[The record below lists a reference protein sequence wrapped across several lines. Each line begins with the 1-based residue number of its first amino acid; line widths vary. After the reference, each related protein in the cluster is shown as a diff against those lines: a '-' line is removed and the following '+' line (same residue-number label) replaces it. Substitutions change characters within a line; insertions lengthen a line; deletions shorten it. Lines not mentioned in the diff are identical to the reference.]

1 MMNNSRNRQFH
12 EIVGQLRLIW
22 KEPILFVFIL
32 LIFYFLFTFVAYP
45 LFQVIK
51 YSVFIDGQWD
61 FSNYLAIFSKRYY
74 FQPFI
79 NSIVLGVC
87 TATIGTIAG
96 FIFAYALTRTPLPFK
111 SFFRLTATF
120 PIISPPFV
128 VALAAIL
135 LFGRAGNLTP
145 WLKNLIGNYSIYGLG
160 GLVLVETIAYSPTA
174 FLVLYGVL
182 EAIDPSLEEASM
194 DLGAPRIK
202 IFSTVTLPLATPG
215 IASAWLLVF
224 IQSMADFGNPMVIS
238 GDFRV
243 LSVQAFLQITGMYD
257 LPRGSTLAMLLLI
270 PTLIAFFL
278 QKYWVSRKSYVT
290 VTGKPTGAT
299 IKNLEWY
306 IKLPV
311 YGSCI
316 LYAVLVFL
324 FYGSIVYGS
333 FQTLW
338 GVDPTLTLKN
348 FVVVFEVGKDYLIDS
363 VVLSSIA
370 TPITGIVGIFISF
383 LIIRKKFIGRGLM
396 EFISMLTFAVPGT
409 VVGIGYILA
418 FNKSSTIMPVI
429 LTGTAW
435 IIILLLIFRDMPV
448 GIRSGIAALQ
458 QIDPAIEEAS
468 TDLGADSNTTFR
480 KITLPMISPA
490 FFSGLAFSFVKAMTA
505 ISAVIFVVSGKWNLI
520 TIAILGFVDNTQYAR
535 AAAMSILLIL
545 IVLIALGV
553 IQFIVGKIGKG
564 VRTTE
569 IIG

>member
-1 MMNNSRNRQFH
+1 MNSTRNRQIH
-12 EIVGQLRLIW
+12 EITGQLKLIW
-22 KEPILFVFIL
+22 KEPVLFVFIL
-32 LIFYFLFTFVAYP
+32 LIFYFLFTFVAFP

-51 YSVFIDGQWD
+51 NSMYIDGQWD
-61 FSNYLAIFSKRYY
+61 FANYLAIFSKRY
-74 FQPFI
+74 FIQPFI
-79 NSIVLGVC
+79 NSIVLGIY

-96 FIFAYALTRTPLPFK
+96 FIFAYGLTRTSLPFK
-111 SFFRLTATF
+111 NFFRLTATF
-120 PIISPPFV
+120 PIISPPFI

-135 LFGRAGNLTP
+135 LFGRAGSLTP
-145 WLKNLIGNYSIYGLG
+145 WIKNLIGEYSVYGLG

-174 FLVLYGVL
+174 FLVLFGIL
-182 EAIDPSLEEASM
+182 QAIDPSLEEASM
-194 DLGAPRIK
+194 DLGASQIK
-202 IFSTVTLPLATPG
+202 VFSTVTLPLATPG

-238 GDFRV
+238 GNFRV

-270 PTLIAFFL
+270 PTLIAFFI

-311 YGSCI
+311 YGSCL
-316 LYAVLVFL
+316 LYTGIVLL
-324 FYGSIVYGS
+324 FYGTIVYGS

-338 GVDPTLTLKN
+338 GVDSTLTLN
-348 FVVVFEVGKDYLIDS
+348 NYVQMFEVGKDYLIDS
-363 VVLSSIA
+363 ITLSTAA
-370 TPITGIVGIFISF
+370 TPITGLVGIFISY

-418 FNKSSTIMPVI
+418 FNQKSTMMPFI

-435 IIILLLIFRDMPV
+435 IIILLLIFRNMPV

-480 KITLPMISPA
+480 KITLPMIAPA
-490 FFSGLAFSFVKAMTA
+490 FFSGLAYSFVKAMTA
-505 ISAVIFVVSGKWNLI
+505 ISAVIFVVSGRWNLI

-535 AAAMSILLIL
+535 AAAMSLLLIA
-545 IVLIALGV
+545 IVVVALGI
-553 IQFIVGKIGKG
+553 IQFIVNRIGRG
-564 VRTTE
+564 VRTTS
-569 IIG
+569 IIS

>member
-1 MMNNSRNRQFH
+1 MNSSRNRKIK
-12 EIVGQLRLIW
+12 EIIDQLTLIW
-22 KEPILFVFIL
+22 KEPILFIFIL
-32 LIFYFLFTFVAYP
+32 LIFYFLITFVVFP
-45 LFQVIK
+45 IFQVVKNSMYING
-51 YSVFIDGQWD
+51 SWD
-61 FSNYLAIFSKRYY
+61 FSNYIAIFSKRY
-74 FQPFI
+74 FVQPLI
-79 NSIVLGVC
+79 NSIVLGIY

-111 SFFRLTATF
+111 NFFRLTITF

-135 LFGRAGNLTP
+135 LFGRAGSLTP
-145 WLKNLIGNYSIYGLG
+145 WLKSLIGNYSIYGLG

-182 EAIDPSLEEASM
+182 QAIDPSLEEASM
-194 DLGAPRIK
+194 DLGASWSK
-202 IFSTVTLPLATPG
+202 VFSTITLPLATPG

-243 LSVQAFLQITGMYD
+243 LSVQAYLQITGMYD

-270 PTLIAFFL
+270 PTATAFFL

-299 IKNLEWY
+299 IKNLDWY

-311 YGSCI
+311 YGVCL
-316 LYAVLVFL
+316 LYTGIVLL
-324 FYGSIVYGS
+324 FYGTIVYGS

-338 GVDPTLTLKN
+338 GVNPTLTLKN
-348 FVVVFEVGKDYLIDS
+348 YVEMFEVGKDYLFDS
-363 VVLSSIA
+363 VFLSSIA
-370 TPITGIVGIFISF
+370 TPITGILGMFIAY
-383 LIIRKKFIGRGLM
+383 LIIRKKFIGRSLM

-418 FNKSSTIMPVI
+418 FNQKSILFPFI
-429 LTGTAW
+429 LTGTAL
-435 IIILLLIFRDMPV
+435 IIIILLIFRDMPV

-480 KITLPMISPA
+480 KITLPMIAPA
-490 FFSGLAFSFVKAMTA
+490 FFSGLAYGFVKAMTA

-535 AAAMSILLIL
+535 AAAMSIIL
-545 IVLIALGV
+545 IIIILIALGV
-553 IQFIVGKIGKG
+553 IQFLVNRIGKG
-564 VRTTE
+564 VRLTTIVE
-569 IIG
+569 

>member
-1 MMNNSRNRQFH
+1 MNSSRSRQIQ
-12 EIVGQLRLIW
+12 EIGSQLKLIW
-22 KEPILFVFIL
+22 KEPILFLFIL
-32 LIFYFLFTFVAYP
+32 LIFYFLFTFVVFP
-45 LFQVIK
+45 IFQVIK
-51 YSVFIDGQWD
+51 NSIFIDGQWD
-61 FSNYLAIFSKRYY
+61 FSNYLAVFSKRYF

-79 NSIVLGVC
+79 NSIVLGIY
-87 TATIGTIAG
+87 TATMGTIAG

-111 SFFRLTATF
+111 YFFRLTATF

-135 LFGRAGNLTP
+135 LFGRAGTLTP

-270 PTLIAFFL
+270 PTLIAFFV

-316 LYAVLVFL
+316 LYAALVFL

-363 VVLSSIA
+363 IVLSSVA
-370 TPITGIVGIFISF
+370 TPITGVVGIFISF

-418 FNKSSTIMPVI
+418 FNQKSIMLPVV

-435 IIILLLIFRDMPV
+435 IIILLLIFRNMPV

-480 KITLPMISPA
+480 KITLPMIAPA
-490 FFSGLAFSFVKAMTA
+490 FFSGLAYSFVKAMTA

-535 AAAMSILLIL
+535 AAAMSLLLIAIVLVALGIIQL
-545 IVLIALGV
+545 IVNR
-553 IQFIVGKIGKG
+553 IGKG
-564 VRTTE
+564 VRTTD

>member
-1 MMNNSRNRQFH
+1 MNNYRKRQFQ
-12 EIVGQLRLIW
+12 EIIDQLRVIW
-22 KEPILFVFIL
+22 KEPILFVFII
-32 LIFYFLFTFVAYP
+32 LIFYFLFTFVVFP

-51 YSVFIDGQWD
+51 YSIFIDGQWN
-61 FSNYLAIFSKRYY
+61 FSNYLAIFAKRYY

-79 NSIVLGVC
+79 NSIVLGIY

-96 FIFAYALTRTPLPFK
+96 FLFAYALTRTPLPFK

-135 LFGRAGNLTP
+135 LFGRAGALNP
-145 WLKNLIGNYSIYGLG
+145 WIKNIVGNYSIYGLN

-194 DLGAPRIK
+194 DLGASRIK
-202 IFSTVTLPLATPG
+202 IFSSITLPLATPG

-238 GDFRV
+238 GNYRV

-270 PTLIAFFL
+270 PTLIAFFV

-299 IKNLEWY
+299 IKKLEWY

-311 YGSCI
+311 YGACL
-316 LYAVLVFL
+316 LYAGIVIL
-324 FYGSIVYGS
+324 FYGTIVYGS

-338 GVDPTLTLKN
+338 GVNPTLTLQN
-348 FVVVFEVGKDYLIDS
+348 YVEMFEVGKDYLIDS
-363 VVLSSIA
+363 ISLSTIA

-418 FNKSSTIMPVI
+418 FNQESVMMPVI

-435 IIILLLIFRDMPV
+435 IIILLLVFRNMPV

-480 KITLPMISPA
+480 KITLPMIAPA
-490 FFSGLAFSFVKAMTA
+490 FFSGLAYSFVKAMTA
-505 ISAVIFVVSGKWNLI
+505 ISAIIFVVSGQWNLI
-520 TIAILGFVDNTQYAR
+520 TVAILGFVDNTQYAH
-535 AAAMSILLIL
+535 AAAMSMSLIL
-545 IVLIALGV
+545 IVLIALGI
-553 IQFIVGKIGKG
+553 IQFLVGKIGKG

>member
-1 MMNNSRNRQFH
+1 MNSFRNRKIK
-12 EIVGQLRLIW
+12 EIIDQLTLIW
-22 KEPILFVFIL
+22 KEPILFIFIL
-32 LIFYFLFTFVAYP
+32 LIFYFLITFVVFP
-45 LFQVIK
+45 IFQVVKNSMYING
-51 YSVFIDGQWD
+51 SWD
-61 FSNYLAIFSKRYY
+61 FSNYIAIFSKRY
-74 FQPFI
+74 FVQPLI
-79 NSIVLGVC
+79 NSIVLGIY

-111 SFFRLTATF
+111 NFFRLTITF

-135 LFGRAGNLTP
+135 LFGRAGSLTP
-145 WLKNLIGNYSIYGLG
+145 WLKSLIGNYSIYGLG

-182 EAIDPSLEEASM
+182 QAIDPSLEEASM
-194 DLGAPRIK
+194 DLGASWSK
-202 IFSTVTLPLATPG
+202 VFSTITLPLATPG

-243 LSVQAFLQITGMYD
+243 LSVQAYLQITGMYD

-270 PTLIAFFL
+270 PTATAFFL

-299 IKNLEWY
+299 IKNLDWY

-311 YGSCI
+311 YGVCL
-316 LYAVLVFL
+316 LYTGIVLL
-324 FYGSIVYGS
+324 FYGTIVYGS

-338 GVDPTLTLKN
+338 GVNPTLTLKN
-348 FVVVFEVGKDYLIDS
+348 YVEMFEVGKDYLFDS
-363 VVLSSIA
+363 VFLSSIA
-370 TPITGIVGIFISF
+370 TPITGILGMFIAY

-418 FNKSSTIMPVI
+418 FNQKSILFPFI
-429 LTGTAW
+429 LTGTAL
-435 IIILLLIFRDMPV
+435 IIIILLIFRDMPV

-480 KITLPMISPA
+480 KITLPMIAPA
-490 FFSGLAFSFVKAMTA
+490 FFSGLAYGFVKAMTA

-535 AAAMSILLIL
+535 AAAMSIIL
-545 IVLIALGV
+545 IIIILIALGV
-553 IQFIVGKIGKG
+553 IQFLVNRIGKG
-564 VRTTE
+564 VRLTTIVE
-569 IIG
+569 